1 MSSNDTPAL
10 EGTPAPL
17 IVNCGSGT
25 IFTINVVTNQDSGS
39 WYNMI
44 TGDGSTIY
52 KTL

>member
-1 MSSNDTPAL
+1 VPGNDTPAL
-10 EGTPAPL
+10 EGTSATL

-25 IFTINVVTNQDSGS
+25 IYTIKVVTNEDGAN